1 MKKIILCFFAFLLVT
16 SCSEDQPSVVN
27 LEEAKEFLLSNATE
41 TSVNVI
47 EEGLQYSIIE
57 NGTGGV
63 NPSLENTVTAHFHG
77 KLINGDVFWSSVD
90 LNEPLVIKP
99 SKLIKGCQKVIPL
112 MQVGDKW
119 RVFIHPALAYGE
131 EGRPGIPSNSLLIFD
146 IELLD
151 II

>member
-1 MKKIILCFFAFLLVT
+1 MKKIILCFFSFLLVA
-16 SCSEDQPSVVN
+16 SCSEDQASVVN
-27 LEEAKEFLLSNATE
+27 LEEGEGFLASNANRTA
-41 TSVNVI
+41 VNVI
-47 EEGLQYSIIE
+47 AEGLQYSIIE

-77 KLINGDVFWSSVD
+77 TLINGDVFWSSVD

-99 SKLIKGCQKVIPL
+99 SQLIKGWQKVIPL

-119 RVFIHPALAYGE
+119 RVFIHPDLAYGE
-131 EGRPGIPSNSLLIFD
+131 EGRPGIPSNSVLIFD

>member
-16 SCSEDQPSVVN
+16 SCSEDQASVVN
-27 LEEAKEFLLSNATE
+27 LEEGEEFLANNATE
-41 TSVNVI
+41 TAVNVI

-77 KLINGDVFWSSVD
+77 TLINGDVFWSSVD

-99 SKLIKGCQKVIPL
+99 SQLIEGCQKVIPL

-151 II
+151 VI

>member
-27 LEEAKEFLLSNATE
+27 LEEAQEFLASNATE
-41 TSVNVI
+41 TAVNVI

-63 NPSLENTVTAHFHG
+63 NPTLENTVTAHFHG

>member
-1 MKKIILCFFAFLLVT
+1 MKKIILSFFAFLLVS
-16 SCSEDQPSVVN
+16 SCSEDQASVVN
-27 LEEAKEFLLSNATE
+27 LEEAQEFLASNATE
-41 TSVNVI
+41 TAVNVI

-63 NPSLENTVTAHFHG
+63 SPSLENTVTAHFHG
-77 KLINGDVFWSSVD
+77 TLINGDVFWSSVD

-99 SKLIKGCQKVIPL
+99 SQLIEGCQKVIPL

>member
-16 SCSEDQPSVVN
+16 SCSEDQASEVN
-27 LEEAKEFLLSNATE
+27 LEEAQEFLASNATE
-41 TSVNVI
+41 TAVNVI

-77 KLINGDVFWSSVD
+77 TLINGDVFWSSVD

-99 SKLIKGCQKVIPL
+99 SQLIEGCQKVIPL

-151 II
+151 VI

>member
-27 LEEAKEFLLSNATE
+27 LEEAQEFLASNATE
-41 TSVNVI
+41 TAVNVI

>member
-27 LEEAKEFLLSNATE
+27 LEEAQEFLASNATE
-41 TSVNVI
+41 TAVNVI

-151 II
+151 VI

>member
-16 SCSEDQPSVVN
+16 SCSEDQASVVN
-27 LEEAKEFLLSNATE
+27 LEEAQEFLATNATE
-41 TSVNVI
+41 TAVNVI

-63 NPSLENTVTAHFHG
+63 NPSIENTVTAHFHG
-77 KLINGDVFWSSVD
+77 TLINGDVFWSSVD

-99 SKLIKGCQKVIPL
+99 SQLIKGCQKVIPL

>member
-16 SCSEDQPSVVN
+16 SCSEDQASVVN
-27 LEEAKEFLLSNATE
+27 LEEAEEFLASNATE
-41 TSVNVI
+41 TAVNAI

-77 KLINGDVFWSSVD
+77 TLINGDVFWSSVD

-99 SKLIKGCQKVIPL
+99 SQLIKGWQKVIPL

>member
-27 LEEAKEFLLSNATE
+27 LEEAQEFLASNATE
-41 TSVNVI
+41 TAVNVI

-77 KLINGDVFWSSVD
+77 TLINGDVFWSSVD

-99 SKLIKGCQKVIPL
+99 SQLIEGCQKVIPL

-151 II
+151 LI